1 MTKRIFQS
9 IVTVAL
15 AVFLATTALV
25 MGVLYNYFTQ
35 VQQSQLQLQTAMT
48 GHAVTNE
55 GLSYLKS
62 LELDGSRITWIDA
75 DGNVIYDSSSAP
87 EQMENHMQR
96 EEIQE
101 ALEHGYGESQRYSG
115 TLAERYLFSAQRL
128 QDGTVLRLG
137 CRQRSFFNLLLS
149 MIQPII
155 LIFTVTALLSM
166 LLASRLARRV
176 VKPLNELS
184 LDNPMS
190 NTGYKELTP
199 LLRRID
205 SQQKQLR
212 LQASELQQKQDEF
225 CAVTDNMSESLILLN
240 PEGNIL
246 SLNPAAARLMDIR
259 TRCVGRNIRTIA
271 PAEPLQGLIS
281 QALAGRHSGMLL
293 TFPAGTYQAD
303 ASPVCVNGKVTG
315 VALLLFD
322 VTEQQKSEAIRRE
335 FTANV
340 SHELKTPLHSISGY
354 AELLCAGLV
363 QPQDIPKFTGQIYTE
378 AQRMIHLVEDI
389 IRLSRLDEN
398 QWDSSRESVDLYA
411 LAEEVLDTLSSAAA
425 KNKVTTTLRG
435 RSATVLGFRQLLE
448 TIIANLCS
456 NAIKYNRPDGTVT
469 VTVCPD
475 GDCVLLIVRDTGI
488 GIPQEHQSR
497 IFERFYRVDKSHSKQ
512 VGGTGLGLS
521 IVKHAALIHNAT
533 IDLQSTEGKG
543 TTITVRFPAG
553 AQ

>member
-25 MGVLYNYFTQ
+25 MGVLYSYFTQ
-35 VQQSQLQLQTAMT
+35 VQQDQLRLQTVMT

-55 GLSYLKS
+55 GLSYLHS
-62 LELDGSRITWIDA
+62 LELEGSRITWIDR
-75 DGNVIYDSSSAP
+75 DGTVLFDSSTTP

-96 EEIQE
+96 EEFQE
-101 ALEHGYGESQRYSG
+101 ALATGYGESQRYSG
-115 TLAERYLFSAQRL
+115 TLAERYLYAAQLLR
-128 QDGTVLRLG
+128 DGTVLRLG
-137 CRQRSFFNLLLS
+137 CRQRSFLNLLLS

-155 LIFTVTALLSM
+155 LIFAFTALLSM
-166 LLASRLARRV
+166 VLASRLAKRV

-184 LDNPMS
+184 LDNPLS

-212 LQASELQQKQDEF
+212 TQARELQQKQDEF
-225 CAVTDNMSESLILLN
+225 FAVTENMSESLILLN
-240 PEGNIL
+240 REGRIL
-246 SLNPAAARLMDIR
+246 SLNPAAAKLMD
-259 TRCVGRNIRTIA
+259 TRAHCVGQNIRSIA
-271 PAEPLQGLIS
+271 PAQPLLELIAR
-281 QALAGRHSGMLL
+281 ALEGRHSGKVL

-303 ASPVCVNGKVTG
+303 ASPVYVSGTVSG

-322 VTEQQKSEAIRRE
+322 VTEQQRSEAIRRE

-340 SHELKTPLHSISGY
+340 SHELKTPLHAISGY
-354 AELLCAGLV
+354 AELLCAGIV
-363 QPQDIPKFTGQIYTE
+363 RQEDVPKFTGQIYTE

-389 IRLSRLDEN
+389 IRLSRLDES
-398 QWDSSRESVDLYA
+398 QWDSNRETVDLHA
-411 LAEEVLDTLSSAAA
+411 LAGEVLETLRSAAEKNRVTLSLRGQSAA
-425 KNKVTTTLRG
+425 V
-435 RSATVLGFRQLLE
+435 SGFRQLLE
-448 TIIANLCS
+448 TIICNLCS
-456 NAIKYNRPDGTVT
+456 NAIKYNRPGGSVT
-469 VTVCPD
+469 VTVCPAEEA
-475 GDCVLLIVRDTGI
+475 VLLIVRDTGI

-521 IVKHAALIHNAT
+521 IVKHAVLIHDAS
-533 IDLQSTEGKG
+533 IDLQSTVGKG
-543 TTITVRFPAG
+543 TTVTVRFHG
-553 AQ
+553 C